1 MISSLY
7 LIILKHTHTHGCH
20 CGSVFGKKTLYTK
33 YVPKINHV
41 ALDFRNR
48 PPQCHL
54 QCYCFQPFSA
64 ITLNSNHVMLDFGLN
79 DRREKLINKHYL
91 LCSQSGLSGFYFSK
105 KRLMGLGSRI

>member
-1 MISSLY
+1 MDATVVLFLEKRHYTRNMFRKSITLLSISETD
-7 LIILKHTHTHGCH
+7 HH
-20 CGSVFGKKTLYTK
+20 SVT
-33 YVPKINHV
+33 
-41 ALDFRNR
+41 
-48 PPQCHL
+48 
-54 QCYCFQPFSA
+54 CFQPFSA